1 MLTQLVFPRTFVVLF
16 WWPVFKIHLFL
27 PSLNVWHSYLL
38 SCKALKFGD
47 VSFNLPWNVLQCF
60 CYFLFK
66 SCLDIWL
73 FVKFLIFF
81 IILIS
86 KILWSLNII
95 QHSLLLEPPNYPSSN
110 SSFDSQVRP
119 SEKETTSSICS
130 QYFYPKWPLF
140 LCYILK
146 LFIMQKSTAWGVES
160 VFCYHEPLEI

>member
-1 MLTQLVFPRTFVVLF
+1 MFDIHIFFLVKPSNLGM
-16 WWPVFKIHLFL
+16 FL
-27 PSLNVWHSYLL
+27 LISNGMSYNV
-38 SCKALKFGD
+38 
-47 VSFNLPWNVLQCF
+47 F

-66 SCLDIWL
+66 SCLDIWH

-95 QHSLLLEPPNYPSSN
+95 QYSLLLEPPNYPSSN
-110 SSFDSQVRP
+110 SSFDPQVRP

-130 QYFYPKWPLF
+130 QCFYPKWPLF
-140 LCYILK
+140 LCCILK